1 VTTASALTDVDRRAL
16 LDVAADVIGDALTHR
31 GSRVPAPNDFA
42 PPLTEP
48 GASFVTL
55 ERGEQLLGCIGSLMP
70 VEPLVVDVARHALAA
85 AFSDPRLPPVTGD
98 DFEQMSIKISVLSA
112 HEPVPASTYREL
124 IEAVRP
130 DVDGL
135 VVEAGRRRAT
145 LLPSVW
151 RHVAHAHEFVTVLWQ
166 KAGLE
171 PEAWPPGITVSR
183 YTAVEFGD
191 PGPRSL
197 VEAAKQ

>member
-1 VTTASALTDVDRRAL
+1 MTTATALTDVDRRAL
-16 LDVAADVIGDALTHR
+16 LEVAADVIGDALTHC
-31 GSRVPAPNDFA
+31 GSRLPDPNSFVPSLA
-42 PPLTEP
+42 EP

-85 AFSDPRLPPVTGD
+85 AFSDPRLPPVTRD
-98 DFEQMSIKISVLSA
+98 DFEQMSIKISVLSP
-112 HEPVPASTYREL
+112 HEPVPATGFREL
-124 IEAVRP
+124 IAAVRP
-130 DVDGL
+130 GVDGL

-151 RHVAHAHEFVTVLWQ
+151 RHVAGVDEFVTVLWQ

-171 PEAWPPGITVSR
+171 PEAWPPGVAVSR

-197 VEAAKQ
+197 VKAAKQ